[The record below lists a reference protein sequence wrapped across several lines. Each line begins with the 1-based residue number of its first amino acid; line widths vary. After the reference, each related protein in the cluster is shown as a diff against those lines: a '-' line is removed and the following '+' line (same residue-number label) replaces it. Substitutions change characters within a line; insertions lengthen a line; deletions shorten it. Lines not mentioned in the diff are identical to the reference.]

1 MKRGLMV
8 LVATLVLAGVAGAA
22 VQQGDTELDFSG
34 AFTSYNGAEGNGNS
48 TGLEA
53 YLRLGYFL
61 TDNVQAGVEAGAGWF
76 DSDSTS
82 SEYSSESTD
91 YSLGIFGKY
100 HFMPTNQ
107 WVPYVGA
114 RFGYGWME
122 TDSDAPGVSKN
133 TDEGVW
139 YGPLAGLRFELN
151 ANNDFFAEYRYTLYA
166 GDYEDV
172 YDETHE
178 IIVGI
183 IHQFK

>member
-1 MKRGLMV
+1 MV

-53 YLRLGYFL
+53 YLGLGYFL

>member
-1 MKRGLMV
+1 LMV
-8 LVATLVLAGVAGAA
+8 LVATLVLAGVAGAS

-34 AFTSYNGAEGNGNS
+34 AFTSYNGAEGNGNPPGI
-48 TGLEA
+48 TADLG
-53 YLRLGYFL
+53 LGYFL
-61 TDNVQAGVEAGAGWF
+61 TDNIQAGVSAGAGWF

-82 SEYSSESTD
+82 SMYGSETTD
-91 YSLGIFGKY
+91 YRLGIFGKY

-114 RFGYGWME
+114 RCGYAWSQ
-122 TDSDAPGVSKN
+122 TDSDMPGDSKN

-151 ANNDFFAEYRYTLYA
+151 ANNDFFAEYQYTLYT
-166 GDYEDV
+166 GDLEDM
-172 YDETHE
+172 YDETHAVV
-178 IIVGI
+178 VGI